1 MLYQIVCA
9 TPGDLKE
16 QKVFLFDT
24 MTNEVYDSN
33 GRLVDFRQDER
44 FKELPFEKPEFSPD
58 LEFSPSH
65 PITKQSRHLKTLKIQ
80 LGMACNYHCKYCLQN
95 AYRDGGVKV
104 ANEETIEAF
113 FKSLD
118 DQRITLDP
126 HGQVELWGGE
136 PLVYW
141 KTIKILLPKIR
152 NRFGHLVRIKLIT
165 NGSLLT
171 KEKVDFLIEHRVK
184 VIVSHDG
191 PGFDLRDDIDPL
203 DVPEIKETWL
213 YLLDRSIEI
222 SEPMGICV
230 VITPKNVDLF
240 EIKRFFATKFSPKAQ
255 FYFEGIVTNEGAA
268 NDDCCLT
275 PSEAKTLDSSVFRA
289 LVQEEGMWDSLEW
302 RAFELMNRLVNRIPA
317 TSIQGRCDSMN
328 PKVMVV
334 DLYGR
339 IGTCQNRPTKEFQI
353 GALSAIDDICNPY
366 FTCWTKRPVCD
377 KCLVISSCKG
387 SCPHLT
393 NEGLAL
399 CCPNEFVFNAA
410 IFGAVWFRLT
420 GRIMIRA
427 EPIAGWTEPSTIP
440 A

>member
-16 QKVFLFDT
+16 QKVFLFDN

-33 GRLVDFRQDER
+33 GRLVDFRYDER
-44 FKELPFEKPEFSPD
+44 FVDFPRPNLNSNVQKNLDFSP
-58 LEFSPSH
+58 LK
-65 PITKQSRHLKTLKIQ
+65 PITEQGRHLKTLKIQ
-80 LGMACNYHCKYCLQN
+80 LGMACNYHCQYCLQN
-95 AYRDGGVKV
+95 AYRDAGVKV
-104 ANEETIEAF
+104 ANEETIDQF

-118 DQRITLDP
+118 EQGITLDA

-141 KTIKILLPKIR
+141 KTILILLPKIR
-152 NRFGHLVRIKLIT
+152 ARFGELVRIKLVT

-171 KEKVDFLIEHRVK
+171 KEKVDFLMSHRVT

-191 PGFDLRDDIDPL
+191 PGFDLRDDVDPL
-203 DVPEIKETWL
+203 DVPEIKEAWL
-213 YLLDRSIEI
+213 YLLERSIEI
-222 SEPMGICV
+222 GIPMGICV

-255 FYFEGIVTNEGAA
+255 FYFEGIVTNDGASK
-268 NDDCCLT
+268 DECCLT
-275 PSEAKTLDSSVFRA
+275 PDEAKSLDTSVFRA
-289 LVQEEGMWDSLEW
+289 LVQEEGSWESLEW
-302 RAFELMNRLVNRIPA
+302 RAFDLMNVLINRVPT
-317 TSIQGRCDSMN
+317 TSIQARCDSMN
-328 PKVMVV
+328 PKIMVV
-334 DLYGR
+334 DLFGR

-353 GALSAIDDICNPY
+353 GTLSKIDSIRNPY
-366 FTCWTKRPVCD
+366 FTCWTKRPTCD

-393 NEGLAL
+393 NEELAL
-399 CCPNEFVFNAA
+399 CCPNDFVFHAA

-420 GRIMIRA
+420 GQIMLKA
-427 EPIAGWTEPSTIP
+427 EPV
-440 A
+440 